1 MLSKEGIEMM
11 DVKSIQ
17 REGERLVLKG
27 KIMGSM
33 PATIYLRPEDVWA
46 GWQLLPFSVLA
57 VLPVMLFKG
66 FRRSRKSAAA
76 QTPAAH

>member
-46 GWQLLPFSVLA
+46 GWQLISWGVLA
-57 VLPVMLFKG
+57 RLPLMLLKG
-66 FRRSRKSAAA
+66 FRRSRRSAAPQA
-76 QTPAAH
+76 PAR

>member
-1 MLSKEGIEMM
+1 MLSKDGIEMM

-17 REGERLVLKG
+17 REGEKQVLKG

-46 GWQLLPFSVLA
+46 GWQLLSWRVLA
-57 VLPVMLFKG
+57 GLPLMLLKG
-66 FRRSRKSAAA
+66 SRRSRKSA
-76 QTPAAH
+76 